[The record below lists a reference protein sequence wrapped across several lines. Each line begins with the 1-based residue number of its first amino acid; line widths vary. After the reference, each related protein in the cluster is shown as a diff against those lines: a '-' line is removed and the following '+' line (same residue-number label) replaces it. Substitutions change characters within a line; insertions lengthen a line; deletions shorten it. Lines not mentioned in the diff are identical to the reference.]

1 MVIILNTTYRDM
13 FLHCLLSCT
22 RTNAFTENNIY
33 SKKRV
38 KNEMNE
44 KRQLKEA
51 DTSLILCY
59 GLPLGFGDW
68 WGY

>member
-1 MVIILNTTYRDM
+1 V
-13 FLHCLLSCT
+13 
-22 RTNAFTENNIY
+22 
-33 SKKRV
+33 KK
-38 KNEMNE
+38 EMNE